1 MSRHATTCRRLPHWK
16 KDGAIYWITFR
27 LADAIRDKRRTF
39 QDARKRWLKRHPE
52 PWTDVEWKEY
62 NRRFD
67 EKIESWLDAGMGS
80 RALARV
86 DAREA
91 VKNCLLRFD
100 GERHRLHAAVIMPTH
115 VHLLMEPLG
124 VHDLSRI
131 LQGIKGASAL
141 KSTNSWA
148 SPGLS
153 GLTNP
158 MITLCAAKSSI
169 GASSATS
176 WKTPQEPDCATTSI
190 GAIKAAQAS
199 LLSAL
204 RQKDNEKGRQECLP
218 HLHTRFLKGSTSH
231 CTGVALIDSRIKQLT
246 VTIHAINQVSR
257 IGKLSSKKGGPL
269 EARKHEGVDQDLTK
283 EERHFL
289 RQAVEKMIRRVAE
302 KAHAPEKDL
311 MTISLSELP
320 PCK

>member
-27 LADAIRDKRRTF
+27 LADAIPRDKRRTF

-124 VHDLSRI
+124 GHDLSRI
-131 LQGIKGASAL
+131 LQGIKGASAREINKL
-141 KSTNSWA
+141 MGVTGTFWLDESYDHIVRSEKQYWRFVGYIVENPTRA
-148 SPGLS
+148 GLRDHEYWLYK
-153 GLTNP
+153 G
-158 MITLCAAKSSI
+158 
-169 GASSATS
+169 GAS
-176 WKTPQEPDCATTSI
+176 
-190 GAIKAAQAS
+190 
-199 LLSAL
+199 
-204 RQKDNEKGRQECLP
+204 
-218 HLHTRFLKGSTSH
+218 
-231 CTGVALIDSRIKQLT
+231 
-246 VTIHAINQVSR
+246 
-257 IGKLSSKKGGPL
+257 LSSVCI
-269 EARKHEGVDQDLTK
+269 AAEGQ
-283 EERHFL
+283 
-289 RQAVEKMIRRVAE
+289 
-302 KAHAPEKDL
+302 
-311 MTISLSELP
+311 
-320 PCK
+320 